1 MTMEQNQSAPA
12 LELGQSSKT
21 SKFVLGRGFL
31 LSSFIASLSF
41 AASVL
46 VPSVSH
52 ANEPQII
59 FQENGWIAFPKQ
71 KDPEN
76 GCVMGRHV
84 KNNVHAIIY
93 VNNNET
99 FQIGLTSADW
109 RLEQGTEW
117 KGAIAFDS
125 DRSIVTTV
133 RASSRNTVV
142 VPSGAEEDS
151 LENRIRAAARV
162 RISFNKQPYD
172 IPLKGSS
179 NALDM
184 LWSCAEG
191 GMGASTF
198 SLPIQSGFYA
208 TTDGNCSAGLG
219 PNVIYTDSKSL
230 NWPSSACRFENV
242 EKIDQSQYRVKQ
254 TCGRNLDD
262 VETTED
268 IYTIQ
273 SSTRFSFKNGDELTA
288 LNRCN
293 PKTLPQSVGMTSA
306 IYTLPTAEEI
316 AVYARSKVETD
327 DNNASHSTETAKSTP
342 NLSAIDCM
350 IAVDGEKF
358 ADGACQWRVKKS
370 GSFTVYSGKYSAAV
384 NVDHVSSV
392 HTGYWNA
399 GKGSY
404 STPDI
409 AIGYMQQDGAC
420 WKSAAATICAWKI
433 GERQQDITQQLHGES
448 VVSKSV
454 IGRIIVGSTDSAI
467 EVTGSGGGKSYGFLT
482 QSSVAEE
489 IFKVCQMNDECR
501 IEGNFNEARE
511 WIETVSHVEKREALR
526 LGEKVEA
533 SPNMNSATIATEDDD
548 STWQKRQEN
557 RRRKKAEE
565 EARTKAEY
573 EAERKRSS
581 EEMRRLSAQFPDPA
595 DQVPSGKPIAL
606 TSTDENA
613 VKELIELRLR
623 DETSARFRN
632 FAAAELPDGTYAVCG
647 FVNGKNQ
654 FGAYTGY
661 TLFYSNYRPDTK
673 TFIYFIMANN
683 ENIATLC
690 RLNGVVFQ

>member
-1 MTMEQNQSAPA
+1 MIMEQNQSAPA

-21 SKFVLGRGFL
+21 PKFVLGRGFL
-31 LSSFIASLSF
+31 LSSFIASVSF

-46 VPSVSH
+46 VPSVSY

-71 KDPEN
+71 KDPEK
-76 GCVMGRHV
+76 GCVMGRHI

-117 KGAIAFDS
+117 NGAIAFDS
-125 DRSIVTTV
+125 DRSIATMV
-133 RASSRNTVV
+133 RASFKNTVV
-142 VPSGAEEDS
+142 VPSGAGEDS
-151 LENRIRAAARV
+151 LENRIRTAARV
-162 RISFNKQPYD
+162 RISFNNETYD
-172 IPLKGSS
+172 VSLKGSS

-191 GMGASTF
+191 GMGASSF

-208 TTDGNCSAGLG
+208 IADGNCSDGLG

-242 EKIDQSQYRVKQ
+242 EKINQSQYRVKQ

-273 SSTRFSFKNGDELTA
+273 SATRFSIKYGDQLTA

-293 PKTLPQSVGMTSA
+293 PKTLPQAAGVTSPFYA
-306 IYTLPTAEEI
+306 LPTTEEI
-316 AVYARSKVETD
+316 ADHRRSKFD
-327 DNNASHSTETAKSTP
+327 ALP
-342 NLSAIDCM
+342 
-350 IAVDGEKF
+350 
-358 ADGACQWRVKKS
+358 
-370 GSFTVYSGKYSAAV
+370 
-384 NVDHVSSV
+384 
-392 HTGYWNA
+392 NA
-399 GKGSY
+399 GS
-404 STPDI
+404 
-409 AIGYMQQDGAC
+409 
-420 WKSAAATICAWKI
+420 
-433 GERQQDITQQLHGES
+433 
-448 VVSKSV
+448 
-454 IGRIIVGSTDSAI
+454 
-467 EVTGSGGGKSYGFLT
+467 
-482 QSSVAEE
+482 
-489 IFKVCQMNDECR
+489 
-501 IEGNFNEARE
+501 EG
-511 WIETVSHVEKREALR
+511 
-526 LGEKVEA
+526 
-533 SPNMNSATIATEDDD
+533 IATEDDD

-557 RRRKKAEE
+557 RRRKQAEE
-565 EARTKAEY
+565 EARNKAEY

-581 EEMRRLSAQFPDPA
+581 EEMRRLSAQSQNPA
-595 DQVPSGKPIAL
+595 DQVPRGESITLSYA
-606 TSTDENA
+606 DENA
-613 VKELIELRLR
+613 VKELIGLRLH

-632 FAAAELPDGTYAVCG
+632 FAAAELPDGTYVVCG

-673 TFIYFIMANN
+673 NFTYFIMANN